1 MWVYIYFI
9 LGAILACAFFGW
21 FYYKGEVDDDVF
33 LYIIESILLG
43 IIWPLTV
50 TTALFV
56 TFYRWVDNG

>member
-1 MWVYIYFI
+1 MWIYIYFI

-21 FYYKGEVDDDVF
+21 FYYKDELNDDAF
-33 LYIIESILLG
+33 LYIIESIFLG

-56 TFYRWVDNG
+56 ML